1 MIKKQSKKIEK
12 IKQKKKKKKKY
23 ENASQSEDWKEEAF
37 SAGPFE

>member
-12 IKQKKKKKKKY
+12 IKQKKKKKKY
-23 ENASQSEDWKEEAF
+23 ENTSQSEDWKKEAF